1 MPKVSFKIN
10 DINQEKILVES
21 LKKSIDFFNSHR
33 IETTWPKNDLE
44 KEYNENDYA
53 DFKNKL
59 EKEWIEKE
67 NNFFDK
73 IEDFFAVKIN
83 EPFEVNISNYGVGG
97 CYNLP
102 RKITINKQLPY
113 DHILNIKHEIIHLL
127 IEPFI
132 KKHNID
138 FQNKEKLTNC
148 ILDLFK

>member
-33 IETTWPKNDLE
+33 IETTWPKNDIE

-67 NNFFDK
+67 NNFF
-73 IEDFFAVKIN
+73 
-83 EPFEVNISNYGVGG
+83 
-97 CYNLP
+97 
-102 RKITINKQLPY
+102 
-113 DHILNIKHEIIHLL
+113 
-127 IEPFI
+127 
-132 KKHNID
+132 
-138 FQNKEKLTNC
+138 
-148 ILDLFK
+148 